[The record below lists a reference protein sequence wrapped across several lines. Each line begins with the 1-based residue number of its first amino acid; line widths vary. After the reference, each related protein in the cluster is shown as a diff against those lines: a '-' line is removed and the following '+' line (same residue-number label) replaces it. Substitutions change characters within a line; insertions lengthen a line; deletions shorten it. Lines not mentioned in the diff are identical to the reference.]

1 MSNATSAAMSNESTA
16 VESKKG
22 SKYYFD
28 KITLT
33 ALKAETVIMAAVM
46 LYCAYLAVATFV
58 F

>member
-1 MSNATSAAMSNESTA
+1 MSNATSAVMSNETTA

-22 SKYYFD
+22 GKYYFD

-33 ALKAETVIMAAVM
+33 ALKAETVVLVAVL
-46 LYCAYLAVATFV
+46 LYCAFKAVTTFV